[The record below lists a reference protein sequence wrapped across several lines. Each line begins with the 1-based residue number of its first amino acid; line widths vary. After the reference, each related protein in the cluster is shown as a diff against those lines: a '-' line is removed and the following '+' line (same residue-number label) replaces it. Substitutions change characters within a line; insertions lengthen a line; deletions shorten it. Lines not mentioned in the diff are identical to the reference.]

1 MTVRLRLSIGVACVT
16 GKLFFCLVS
25 RCLDVY
31 RVYLVEWGVEF
42 SYCFEFILRH
52 CGQGV
57 LSWSVFSL

>member
-1 MTVRLRLSIGVACVT
+1 MVACVT

-31 RVYLVEWGVEF
+31 RVYLVEWGAEF

-52 CGQGV
+52 CGQGG